1 MTPAET
7 LKREM
12 ARAKREALELAL
24 LRELRAHKVPEP
36 YRQHRFHPSR
46 RWLFDFAWPVLEVS
60 ARGEMPM
67 RMGGLAVEVDGG
79 TFSGGRHV
87 RGKGYAADCEKLN
100 EAALLGW
107 CVIRVTGATIK
118 NGQALG
124 WILRGLDAI
133 GIDR

>member
-7 LKREM
+7 LKREV
-12 ARAKREALELAL
+12 ARAKREALELLL

-46 RWLFDFAWPVLEVS
+46 RWMFDFAWPILE
-60 ARGEMPM
+60 AAPRGKMPM

-87 RGKGYAADCEKLN
+87 RGKGHEADAEKRN
-100 EAALLGW
+100 EAQLAGW
-107 CVIRVTGATIK
+107 RVIVVTGATIR
-118 NGQALG
+118 NGQAVN
-124 WILRGLDAI
+124 WILRGMDAI
-133 GIDR
+133 GIGR